1 MARRRITEGFV
12 GTVSNG
18 IRQFFARS
26 ETARAAQIQ
35 RGGSPSVERA
45 GLPFN
50 LVSQFGYDSLAEHL
64 RIDQDLQARYTDY
77 EEMDEYPEI
86 SAAYDIYADDSA
98 MPNMEKG
105 QSIWVTSDNRA
116 VAEDLN
122 DMLHRQILVEEDI
135 WGLERTVAK
144 YGNCVRRGGRVWGL
158 RWAKE
163 IERVEPG
170 EAVCGWK
177 DGTQAAFGVVK
188 RYENGARGVL
198 RIRTR
203 HREVFVTERHP
214 MLVQR
219 DGKTEW
225 IEANDLR
232 LRRWPSGGIDPS
244 RTDKLII
251 CTRMGAGET
260 PSWAELFAGAEPLEV
275 AWGNKGSPNE
285 LLLPDRV
292 TPWFCRLF
300 GFLLGDGWFVGD
312 MSQTGSVSYARGIHE
327 DLNDHYDGLLEQLGL
342 SASVSDDGTH
352 TTVTSI
358 RFKRVLDAL
367 GWLNGSENKRIPSWV
382 YGLPELHR
390 EEFLAGFLDADGWES
405 QPRTYR
411 QPAYHYEIANYDLAR
426 DLKTLID
433 GLGYRSGNLR
443 HRDREPGFQIAGKT
457 VKTMATAWTL
467 TFTRTKFASAF
478 AAENVVSIELYGEDD
493 VFDIEVGDEAHNF
506 VVDGVV
512 VHNSFGELL
521 VSEQG
526 VIGVN
531 YLPPPTVR
539 RVEGPQG
546 QLLGF
551 IQDIRGEFNI
561 GLEDFYKLAAERGAQ
576 GERRRPPGELTVF
589 EDWEVVHW
597 RLRGKHLR
605 SVYGHGIGDAARWIW
620 KRLSLLEDALL
631 IYKLSRAPA
640 RYAFYVDVGE
650 YDHER
655 GLAYV
660 NRVKN
665 QFVKKKFVNPN
676 TGKMDMRHNPLA
688 HDEDFFIPSRGGKES
703 TRIELLQG
711 PDYAETDTVE
721 YHRDKLV
728 SALKVPKTY
737 LGYGGEASKSALS
750 SEDIRFARTVM
761 RIQRET
767 RSGFRKVCRVHLVA
781 KQADVD
787 RHEYDVVMSV
797 PSAIL
802 ELAKLE
808 VMSAT
813 ADLATRTGELLST
826 KWVLMTLF
834 KYSDEE
840 AERLMQEKGE
850 DDVRKAKIE
859 AEVQKLIAMAQ
870 MPPPAPPGDEGGE
883 GAELGG
889 EEPGGEA
896 AAAVDDGD
904 RPVPEALR
912 AITRGDIA
920 LMEHRLTKLM
930 DRQQAKSRE
939 WLERKMSSRWAAED
953 KVGKALGSDPR
964 LARRMRNLEG
974 LLGELRGSMRQPH

>member
-1 MARRRITEGFV
+1 MAKRRITEGFV
-12 GTVSNG
+12 GGVSNG
-18 IRQFFARS
+18 IRRFFARS
-26 ETARAAQIQ
+26 EGAQAAQIQ

-105 QSIWVTSDNRA
+105 QSIWVTSDNRG
-116 VAEDLN
+116 VEEDLQ
-122 DMLHRQILVEEDI
+122 DMLHKQILVEEDI
-135 WGLERTVAK
+135 WGLERTISK
-144 YGNCVRRGGRVWGL
+144 YG
-158 RWAKE
+158 
-163 IERVEPG
+163 
-170 EAVCGWK
+170 
-177 DGTQAAFGVVK
+177 
-188 RYENGARGVL
+188 
-198 RIRTR
+198 
-203 HREVFVTERHP
+203 
-214 MLVQR
+214 
-219 DGKTEW
+219 
-225 IEANDLR
+225 
-232 LRRWPSGGIDPS
+232 
-244 RTDKLII
+244 
-251 CTRMGAGET
+251 
-260 PSWAELFAGAEPLEV
+260 
-275 AWGNKGSPNE
+275 
-285 LLLPDRV
+285 
-292 TPWFCRLF
+292 
-300 GFLLGDGWFVGD
+300 
-312 MSQTGSVSYARGIHE
+312 
-327 DLNDHYDGLLEQLGL
+327 
-342 SASVSDDGTH
+342 
-352 TTVTSI
+352 
-358 RFKRVLDAL
+358 
-367 GWLNGSENKRIPSWV
+367 
-382 YGLPELHR
+382 
-390 EEFLAGFLDADGWES
+390 
-405 QPRTYR
+405 
-411 QPAYHYEIANYDLAR
+411 
-426 DLKTLID
+426 
-433 GLGYRSGNLR
+433 
-443 HRDREPGFQIAGKT
+443 
-457 VKTMATAWTL
+457 
-467 TFTRTKFASAF
+467 
-478 AAENVVSIELYGEDD
+478 
-493 VFDIEVGDEAHNF
+493 
-506 VVDGVV
+506 
-512 VHNSFGELL
+512 NSFGELL
-521 VSEQG
+521 VNQQG
-526 VIGVN
+526 VIGIN

-561 GLEDFYKLAAERGAQ
+561 GLEDFYKLAAERGAS
-576 GERRRPPGELTVF
+576 GERKRPPGELTVF

-640 RYAFYVDVGE
+640 RYAFYVDIGE

-688 HDEDFFIPSRGGKES
+688 HDEDFFIPSKGGKDS

-781 KQADVD
+781 KGADVD
-787 RHEYDVVMSV
+787 RYEYDVVMSV

-813 ADLATRTGELLST
+813 ADLATRTGEFLST
-826 KWVLMTLF
+826 KWLLTTLF

-840 AERLMQEKGE
+840 AERLMKEKE
-850 DDVRKAKIE
+850 DDDIRKAKVE
-859 AEVQKLIAMAQ
+859 AEVQRLIAMAQ
-870 MPPPAPPGDEGGE
+870 PQMQGMPGGAPGAEAGADQGQELGGGEEGEGEEGDERDEVEPPPPPPPAPEGIRFGRGE
-883 GAELGG
+883 M
-889 EEPGGEA
+889 
-896 AAAVDDGD
+896 
-904 RPVPEALR
+904 
-912 AITRGDIA
+912 A
-920 LMEHRLTKLM
+920 LMERRLAGLIQ
-930 DRQQAKSRE
+930 RQSKTDRE
-939 WLERKMSSRWAAED
+939 WFDRKMTSRWAAED
-953 KVGKALGSDPR
+953 KVRRVIGSDPVLQRR
-964 LARRMRNLEG
+964 LRNLEG
-974 LLGELRGSMRQPH
+974 LLGEVRASMGRSQMH